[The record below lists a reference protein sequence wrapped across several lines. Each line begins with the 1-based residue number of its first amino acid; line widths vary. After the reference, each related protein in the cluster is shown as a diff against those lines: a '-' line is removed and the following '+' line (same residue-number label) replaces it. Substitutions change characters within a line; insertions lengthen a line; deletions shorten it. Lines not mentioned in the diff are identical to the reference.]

1 LPAAPDAQS
10 SQRRR
15 LVVLALATLFFGPL
29 TGGATGSWPL
39 TILVAGCLLLLVLT
53 LFGLKGPLLRPPGWL
68 PLLLLLGFVLL
79 QLIPLPPALLTLLS
93 PATAQRYTEGVW
105 LIKPD
110 LWLPLS
116 VHPKATLAAFLRL
129 SASAAFYFA
138 TIQLLSRFRTLRFA
152 TSVLTIFGG
161 IFALLGLVQF
171 IFPSDRVF
179 WFFVEWPDRT
189 AHHFATYV
197 NGNHYAGLIGMLLPL
212 ALAMVV
218 YRLPRRL
225 YSGWREGVVE
235 FFSNPDTATFA
246 GFLAATVVMGASVFF
261 SLSRGGVLASLAAL
275 LIFFV
280 ILVCLGIERRRILLP
295 GFVLLMILGTV
306 GWVGWEPVFERFES
320 VRTESGELNTKRL
333 DYWQDSLE
341 SIKVYPLFGTGAGT
355 FADAY
360 PRFQT
365 ETTRKLVDHAHN
377 DYVEWLL
384 EGGLV
389 GAVLAAWFLL
399 DVVFRSFR
407 FRRRRGH
414 LFSSYL
420 WLGSMAGLV
429 SILLHSITDFNLQ
442 IPANGLMLSALLAL
456 LVAAA
461 HTRSRSGGP
470 SSDLPGI
477 PTQMVRCVVRPVALL
492 MLLAGLGVGFAGAIA
507 DSRLQLL
514 EALDVEAMGDDQKRA
529 STLEKLTGAAS
540 LDPWSARH
548 KYALGQVAWFGEKD
562 RGRAFFA
569 EALQRNPVSSLY
581 ANALAK
587 AILGNGD
594 KAHVTE
600 LLAAA
605 AANDRAEPGYWKD
618 LGSWYLR
625 VDQHEEA
632 LQAFRQVI
640 ALRPL
645 QTRDFLTFMILK
657 GLTDAELEEAIPDHP
672 EAHLQIA
679 GYLRGVGRFP
689 RAEAHLEAAMQLA
702 EQPVRRNP
710 RVFGR
715 VSQYYLN
722 NDKTARAFL
731 VLKRGIKAYPDSVD
745 LLLRLARLS
754 EREHLTVQAIDYYRR
769 LSLLEPGNRIALERL
784 QSLGDGLR

>member
-1 LPAAPDAQS
+1 MPAPPEKQML
-10 SQRRR
+10 RRNS
-15 LVVLALATLFFGPL
+15 LVFLALATLFFGIL

-39 TILVAGCLLLLVLT
+39 AILVVGCLLLLVLT
-53 LFGLKGPLLRPPGWL
+53 LHGHKGALLRPPGWL
-68 PLLLLLGFVLL
+68 PLLMLLGFVLM
-79 QLIPLPPALLTLLS
+79 QLIPLPPALLALLS
-93 PATAQRYTEGVW
+93 PATGERYSEGVW

-116 VHPKATLAAFLRL
+116 VHPKATLVAFLRL
-129 SASAAFYFA
+129 SAGAAFFFA
-138 TIQLLSRFRTLRFA
+138 MVQLLSRFRTLKLA
-152 TSVLTIFGG
+152 TSILITFGG
-161 IFALLGLVQF
+161 LFALLGLLQF
-171 IFPSDRVF
+171 IFPSDHVL
-179 WFFVEWPDRT
+179 WFFIEWPERT

-212 ALAMVV
+212 ALAVTV

-235 FFSNPDTATFA
+235 FFSNPDTAAFA

-275 LIFFV
+275 FSFF
-280 ILVCLGIERRRILLP
+280 LMLALLGIERRRILLP
-295 GFVLLMILGTV
+295 GFVLLLILGAV

-320 VRTESGELNTKRL
+320 VRTESGELNTQRL

-341 SIKVYPLFGTGAGT
+341 SIKAYPLFGTGAGT

-365 ETTRKLVDHAHN
+365 VTTRKLVDHAHN
-377 DYVEWLL
+377 DYVEWLF

-389 GAVLAAWFLL
+389 GAVLAVWLLL
-399 DVVFRSFR
+399 DVVIRSFR
-407 FRRRRGH
+407 ASRRRGH
-414 LFSSYL
+414 LFSFYL
-420 WLGSMAGLV
+420 WLGAMSGLV

-461 HTRSRSGGP
+461 HTRSRSGGAC
-470 SSDLPGI
+470 SDLPGI
-477 PTQMVRCVVRPVALL
+477 PTQTVRLLVWPVALL
-492 MLLAGLGVGFAGAIA
+492 LLFVGLCAGFAGAIA
-507 DSRLQLL
+507 DSRLK
-514 EALDVEAMGDDQKRA
+514 ALDMLDVKTFDDDQTR
-529 STLEKLTGAAS
+529 TVILGQLTSAAQF
-540 LDPWSARH
+540 DPWSARH
-548 KYALGQVAWFGEKD
+548 RYALGQVAWLGEKG
-562 RGRAFFA
+562 RGKDFFA

-587 AILGNGD
+587 AILGNGE
-594 KAHVTE
+594 KTHVTE
-600 LLAAA
+600 LFAMAAK
-605 AANDRAEPGYWKD
+605 NDRAEPDYWKD
-618 LGSWYLR
+618 LGGWSLR
-625 VDQHEEA
+625 LEQHENA

-645 QTRDFLTFMILK
+645 QTREFLTYMILQ

-672 EAHLQIA
+672 EAHLQVA
-679 GYLRGVGRFP
+679 EYLRGVGRFN
-689 RAEAHLEAAMQLA
+689 RSEAHLEAAMQLA
-702 EQPVRRNP
+702 ERPEDQNP
-710 RVFGR
+710 QVFGR
-715 VSQYYLN
+715 VAQYSLN

-731 VLKRGIKAYPDSVD
+731 VLQRGLKVYPENAD

-754 EREHLTVQAIDYYRR
+754 ERENLTVQAIDYYRR
-769 LSLLEPGNRIALERL
+769 LSLVDPGNKIARERL
-784 QSLGDGLR
+784 QKLGDGLR